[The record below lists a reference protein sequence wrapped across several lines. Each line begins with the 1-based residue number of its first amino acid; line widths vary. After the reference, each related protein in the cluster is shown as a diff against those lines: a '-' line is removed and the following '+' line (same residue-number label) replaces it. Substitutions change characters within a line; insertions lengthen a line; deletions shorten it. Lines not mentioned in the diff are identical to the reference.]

1 MWTERPFGADK
12 PRGQVKHLDR
22 ITLLLGRR
30 KGGEASKARARV
42 HGGWVQA
49 SSRLGAQGRRTSDR
63 LRELG
68 AKPLQLSKTNMFS
81 SYDNMIKLETL

>member
-1 MWTERPFGADK
+1 MRPARPGPEFTAD
-12 PRGQVKHLDR
+12 GC
-22 ITLLLGRR
+22 RR
-30 KGGEASKARARV
+30 AA
-42 HGGWVQA
+42 GW
-49 SSRLGAQGRRTSDR
+49 GAQGRRTSDR

>member
-1 MWTERPFGADK
+1 MAD
-12 PRGQVKHLDR
+12 GC
-22 ITLLLGRR
+22 RR
-30 KGGEASKARARV
+30 AA
-42 HGGWVQA
+42 GW
-49 SSRLGAQGRRTSDR
+49 GAQGRRTSDR